1 MISVFA
7 VGPLLKPALIA
18 TLLISANTGYFTNT
32 NHIVIDDVM
41 LDNMLRTDR
50 AEAFDLLSAS
60 QALYFIALG
69 VLPSVAVAFAPVR
82 RIPYLKA
89 ALARLGF
96 LCTCLFSITALRL
109 LQGSSYA
116 SFFREH
122 NSVRFYANPSY
133 AFSAV
138 GRLGAGLFDRA
149 TRPYLQIGLDANR
162 ATSSKR
168 RKIVVMVVGETLRAD
183 HLGINGYERKTS
195 PRLRQSNAIS
205 SNNFWSCGT
214 STPVSVPCM
223 FSFLNHENYDQAEA
237 LATDNALDVIQR
249 TRVSVT
255 WLENNFDSKSVALRV
270 PSLDFKHA
278 ETNSACD
285 SECRDVG
292 MIDGLAAILKET
304 NEGDLLVVL
313 HQIGNHGLFYYK
325 RYTQEFERFTPTCQ
339 TNQLESCSPEEI
351 VNAHDNAVLYTIP
364 FLAKQ

>member
-1 MISVFA
+1 
-7 VGPLLKPALIA
+7 
-18 TLLISANTGYFTNT
+18 
-32 NHIVIDDVM
+32 
-41 LDNMLRTDR
+41 
-50 AEAFDLLSAS
+50 
-60 QALYFIALG
+60 
-69 VLPSVAVAFAPVR
+69 
-82 RIPYLKA
+82 
-89 ALARLGF
+89 
-96 LCTCLFSITALRL
+96 
-109 LQGSSYA
+109 
-116 SFFREH
+116 
-122 NSVRFYANPSY
+122 
-133 AFSAV
+133 
-138 GRLGAGLFDRA
+138 
-149 TRPYLQIGLDANR
+149 
-162 ATSSKR
+162 
-168 RKIVVMVVGETLRAD
+168 MVVGETLRAD
-183 HLGINGYERKTS
+183 HFGINGYERKTS